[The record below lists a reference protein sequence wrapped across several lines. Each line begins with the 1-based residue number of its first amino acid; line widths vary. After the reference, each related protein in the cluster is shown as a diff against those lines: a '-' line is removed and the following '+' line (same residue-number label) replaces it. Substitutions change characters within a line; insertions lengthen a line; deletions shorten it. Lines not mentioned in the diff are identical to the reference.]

1 MPYHRA
7 ALPIACFLAVPIGSA
22 FAQQDQP
29 SGGPVQQAASVPAQK
44 EAGGVSFELR
54 TRGSFTFS
62 ADIDDTDGEVEIAR
76 AGFGASVGFHPWER
90 AQISLGV
97 DEEVSWYLFD
107 NATRIIPTAPGA
119 GDPFELVLSTT
130 FSPRLS
136 VQQDEHW
143 GWFVGGIIQFSGEAD
158 VHVDDAAT
166 FGGYAGARYS
176 FSENFG
182 LSFGFAAKSRL
193 EDDAI
198 VIPLVGL
205 DWNVNDRVTISTDG
219 TVGSIHVKLDD
230 QWAAVLSGGW
240 ELRDY
245 RLDSDSPLPD
255 GVVSDSRVPIG
266 LSFEWKPSANVTLS
280 IGGGAVVWQ
289 EFQFRDNDGN
299 DISETNTDP
308 APFVSLSAHF
318 NF

>member
-1 MPYHRA
+1 MPRRSLA
-7 ALPIACFLAVPIGSA
+7 PSVACLFALPTAAV
-22 FAQQDQP
+22 FAQQDRP
-29 SGGPVQQAASVPAQK
+29 TGGPVQQAASVPAQK
-44 EAGGVSFELR
+44 ETGGVSFELR

-62 ADIDDTDGEVEIAR
+62 ADIDDTDGDVQIAR
-76 AGFGASVGFHPWER
+76 AGFGASIGFRPWEK

-107 NATRIIPTAPGA
+107 NATRILPTAPGS

-130 FSPRLS
+130 ISPRLS
-136 VQQDEHW
+136 VQHDEHW

-158 VHVDDAAT
+158 THVDDAAT

-176 FSENFG
+176 FSDNFG

-198 VIPLVGL
+198 VIPLIGL
-205 DWNVNDRVTISTDG
+205 DWNVNDRVTISTEG
-219 TVGSIHVKLDD
+219 TTGSIHVKLSD
-230 QWAAVLSGGW
+230 QWGAVLSGGW

-266 LSFEWKPSANVTLS
+266 LSFEWKPSPNTTLS

-289 EFQFRDNDGN
+289 EFQFRDSDGN
-299 DISETNTDP
+299 KVSETNTDP
-308 APFVSLSAHF
+308 APFINFSAVF
-318 NF
+318 RF